1 MMYFNLPKRM
11 INITK
16 LVCVIGVVSVAFSS
30 CLQKD
35 VYDPANSGDKEEEVT
50 LDNYFDFA
58 TTKNIQLNIDY
69 GKECPRAYF
78 EVYAENPLS
87 YVAEGGQIIKKAGV
101 SHIAT
106 GFTDIQGR
114 YIKPASFPTAVS
126 EVYIYSPDFG
136 VPTLYKTKVVGS
148 DVSAKITFENALDV
162 TPVDSS
168 TRSAQTRSSLK
179 FITNVIPNVLGTWN
193 VNTGRP
199 NYLDASKKINV
210 DATLKSY
217 ITTYF
222 PEGKNN
228 VGTNLVSDDA
238 DILIKEDAN
247 VVVNYFGG
255 DTGAQSVFAYYC
267 YSENASIDEIRQA
280 AKHACVIFPN
290 AHKSS
295 LGNYSG
301 VAVNL
306 KYINETGSFP
316 EEEPERIPAG
326 TKIGFL
332 IWNDGWRGVKANG
345 NMFYSTKSLNSDKIS
360 HTAIFAAKNKVG
372 ERVNVITMEDWKNGE
387 NDYNDVAFV
396 ISSNPIAA
404 IEVPDVPNPG
414 DRQGTEK
421 YSGVLG
427 FEDNWPEQGDYD
439 LNDVVMKYQSSVDY
453 NIDNKV
459 LNIIDKFTLAWTGAN
474 YKNSFAYEV
483 PFDLSKASKVTVNGS
498 ETSSYSGN
506 VITLFKDAKAELGV
520 SNVNAEDMIN
530 QNIQEK
536 TYTVSIQFNNPTLD
550 KSVVVAPYNP
560 FIKVFNSATE
570 VHLTDHKPTTGANN
584 RFPSGADISR
594 GDVDGTYFICKDGFP
609 FAIHVDARLDAS
621 ILNLDLK
628 KENQRI
634 DKTYPKFAE
643 WAKTRDPQIKWWK

>member
-1 MMYFNLPKRM
+1 MMCFNLPQRM

-199 NYLDASKKINV
+199 NYLDTSKKINV

-290 AHKSS
+290 AHKSN

-360 HTAIFAAKNKVG
+360 HTAIFAAKNKAG
-372 ERVNVITMEDWKNGE
+372 DRVNVITMEDWKNGE

-474 YKNSFAYEV
+474 YKNLFAYEV

-550 KSVVVAPYNP
+550 KSVVVASYNP

>member
-1 MMYFNLPKRM
+1 M

-148 DVSAKITFENALDV
+148 DVSAKITFENARDV

>member
-1 MMYFNLPKRM
+1 MYFNLPKRM

-290 AHKSS
+290 VHKSS

>member
-1 MMYFNLPKRM
+1 M
-11 INITK
+11 INIAK
-16 LVCVIGVVSVAFSS
+16 LACVISVVSVAFSS

-35 VYDPANSGDKEEEVT
+35 VYDPANSGDKEEVT

-168 TRSAQTRSSLK
+168 TRSAQTRAAVK
-179 FITNVIPNVLGTWN
+179 FITDVIPNVLGTWN
-193 VNTGRP
+193 ANSGKP
-199 NYLDASKKINV
+199 DYLDASKKINV

-267 YSENASIDEIRQA
+267 YSENASIDKIRQA

-290 AHKSS
+290 VHKSS

-306 KYINETGSFP
+306 KYIDETGSFP

-360 HTAIFAAKNKVG
+360 HTAIFAAKNKAG
-372 ERVNVITMEDWKNGE
+372 DRVNVITMEDWKNGE

-414 DRQGTEK
+414 DRQGTEM

-498 ETSSYSGN
+498 EASSYSGN

>member
-1 MMYFNLPKRM
+1 MYFNLPKRM

-199 NYLDASKKINV
+199 NYLDASQKINV

>member
-1 MMYFNLPKRM
+1 MMCFNLPQRM
-11 INITK
+11 INIAK
-16 LVCVIGVVSVAFSS
+16 LACVISVVSVAFSS

-35 VYDPANSGDKEEEVT
+35 VYDPANSGDKEEVT

-168 TRSAQTRSSLK
+168 TRSAQTRAAVK
-179 FITNVIPNVLGTWN
+179 FITDVIPNVLGTWN
-193 VNTGRP
+193 ANSGKP
-199 NYLDASKKINV
+199 DYLDASKKINV

>member
-35 VYDPANSGDKEEEVT
+35 VYDPANSGDKEEGVT

>member
-1 MMYFNLPKRM
+1 MYFNLPKRM

-267 YSENASIDEIRQA
+267 YSESASIDEIRQA

>member
-1 MMYFNLPKRM
+1 MMCFNLPQRM
-11 INITK
+11 INIAK
-16 LVCVIGVVSVAFSS
+16 LACVISVVSVAFSS

-35 VYDPANSGDKEEEVT
+35 VYDPANSGDKEEVT

-148 DVSAKITFENALDV
+148 DVSAKITFENVLDV

-168 TRSAQTRSSLK
+168 TRSAQTRAAVK
-179 FITNVIPNVLGTWN
+179 FITDVIPNVLGTWN
-193 VNTGRP
+193 ANSGKP
-199 NYLDASKKINV
+199 DYLDASKKINV

-247 VVVNYFGG
+247 VVINYFGG
-255 DTGAQSVFAYYC
+255 DTGAKSVFAYYC
-267 YSENASIDEIRQA
+267 YPKDASTDEIRKA
-280 AKHACVIFPN
+280 TKHACVIFPN
-290 AHKSS
+290 AHGNS
-295 LGNYSG
+295 LGYYSG

-306 KYINETGSFP
+306 KYINETGNFP
-316 EEEPERIPAG
+316 QKDPERIPAN

-332 IWNDGWRGVKANG
+332 IWNNGWVNAKANG

-360 HTAIFAAKNKVG
+360 HTAIFAAKNKAG
-372 ERVNVITMEDWKNGE
+372 DRVNVITMEDWKNGE

-414 DRQGTEK
+414 DRQGTEM

-498 ETSSYSGN
+498 EASSYSGN

>member
-1 MMYFNLPKRM
+1 M

-290 AHKSS
+290 AHKSN

-360 HTAIFAAKNKVG
+360 HTAIFAAKNKAG
-372 ERVNVITMEDWKNGE
+372 DRVNVITMEDWKNGE

>member
-1 MMYFNLPKRM
+1 MMCFNLPQRM
-11 INITK
+11 INIAK
-16 LVCVIGVVSVAFSS
+16 LACVISVVSVAFSS

-35 VYDPANSGDKEEEVT
+35 VYDPANSGDKEEVT

-162 TPVDSS
+162 TAVDSS

>member
-1 MMYFNLPKRM
+1 MYFNLPKRM

-372 ERVNVITMEDWKNGE
+372 ESVNVITMEDWKNGE

>member
-1 MMYFNLPKRM
+1 MMCFNLPQRM
-11 INITK
+11 INIAK
-16 LVCVIGVVSVAFSS
+16 LACVIGVVSVVFSS

-35 VYDPANSGDKEEEVT
+35 VYDPANLGDKEE
-50 LDNYFDFA
+50 A
-58 TTKNIQLNIDY
+58 TKNIQLNIDY

-162 TPVDSS
+162 TAVDSS

-267 YSENASIDEIRQA
+267 YSGNASIDKIRQA

-290 AHKSS
+290 VHKSS

-306 KYINETGSFP
+306 KYIDETGSFP

-360 HTAIFAAKNKVG
+360 HTAIFAAKNKAG
-372 ERVNVITMEDWKNGE
+372 DRVNVITMEDWKNGE

-453 NIDNKV
+453 NIYNKV

-483 PFDLSKASKVTVNGS
+483 PFDLSKASQVIINGD
-498 ETSSYSGN
+498 EITSYSGN

>member
-1 MMYFNLPKRM
+1 MYFNLPKRM

-50 LDNYFDFA
+50 LDNYFNFA

-126 EVYIYSPDFG
+126 EVYIYSLDFG

-199 NYLDASKKINV
+199 NYLDASQKINV

-360 HTAIFAAKNKVG
+360 HTAIFAAKNKAG

-474 YKNSFAYEV
+474 NKNSFAYEV

-498 ETSSYSGN
+498 EASSYSGN

>member
-1 MMYFNLPKRM
+1 M

-148 DVSAKITFENALDV
+148 DISAKITFENALDV

-290 AHKSS
+290 AHKSN

-360 HTAIFAAKNKVG
+360 HTAIFAAKNKAG
-372 ERVNVITMEDWKNGE
+372 DRVNVITMEDWKNGE

>member
-1 MMYFNLPKRM
+1 MMCFNLPQRM
-11 INITK
+11 INIAK
-16 LVCVIGVVSVAFSS
+16 LACVISVVSVAFSS

-35 VYDPANSGDKEEEVT
+35 VYDPANSGDKEEVT

-168 TRSAQTRSSLK
+168 TRSAQTRAAVK
-179 FITNVIPNVLGTWN
+179 FITDVIPNVLGTWN
-193 VNTGRP
+193 ANSGKP
-199 NYLDASKKINV
+199 DYLDAPKKINV

-228 VGTNLVSDDA
+228 VGPLVTDNA

-247 VVVNYFGG
+247 VVINYFGG
-255 DTGAQSVFAYYC
+255 DTGAKSVFAYYC
-267 YSENASIDEIRQA
+267 YPKDASIDEIRKA
-280 AKHACVIFPN
+280 TKHACVIFPN
-290 AHKSS
+290 AHGNS
-295 LGNYSG
+295 LGYYSG

-306 KYINETGSFP
+306 KYINETGNFP
-316 EEEPERIPAG
+316 QKDPERIPAN

-332 IWNDGWRGVKANG
+332 IWNNGWVNAKANG

-360 HTAIFAAKNKVG
+360 HTAIFAAKNKAG
-372 ERVNVITMEDWKNGE
+372 DRVNVITMEDWKNGE

-414 DRQGTEK
+414 DRQGTEM

-459 LNIIDKFTLAWTGAN
+459 LNIIDKFTLDN
-474 YKNSFAYEV
+474 F
-483 PFDLSKASKVTVNGS
+483 
-498 ETSSYSGN
+498 
-506 VITLFKDAKAELGV
+506 
-520 SNVNAEDMIN
+520 
-530 QNIQEK
+530 
-536 TYTVSIQFNNPTLD
+536 
-550 KSVVVAPYNP
+550 
-560 FIKVFNSATE
+560 
-570 VHLTDHKPTTGANN
+570 
-584 RFPSGADISR
+584 R
-594 GDVDGTYFICKDGFP
+594 
-609 FAIHVDARLDAS
+609 
-621 ILNLDLK
+621 
-628 KENQRI
+628 
-634 DKTYPKFAE
+634 
-643 WAKTRDPQIKWWK
+643 

>member
-1 MMYFNLPKRM
+1 MMCFNLPQRM
-11 INITK
+11 INIAK
-16 LVCVIGVVSVAFSS
+16 LACVISVVSVAFSS

-35 VYDPANSGDKEEEVT
+35 VYDPANSGDKEEVT

-168 TRSAQTRSSLK
+168 TRSAQTRAAVK
-179 FITNVIPNVLGTWN
+179 FITDVIPNVLGTWN
-193 VNTGRP
+193 ANSGKP
-199 NYLDASKKINV
+199 DYLDASKKINV

-247 VVVNYFGG
+247 VVINYFGG
-255 DTGAQSVFAYYC
+255 DTGAKSVFAYYC
-267 YSENASIDEIRQA
+267 YPKDASIDEIRKA
-280 AKHACVIFPN
+280 TKHACVIFPN
-290 AHKSS
+290 AHGNS
-295 LGNYSG
+295 LGYYSG

-306 KYINETGSFP
+306 KYINETGNFP
-316 EEEPERIPAG
+316 QKDPERIPAN

-332 IWNDGWRGVKANG
+332 IWNNGWVNAKANG

-360 HTAIFAAKNKVG
+360 HTAIFAAKNKAG
-372 ERVNVITMEDWKNGE
+372 DRVNVITMEDWKNGE

-498 ETSSYSGN
+498 EASSYSGN

>member
-1 MMYFNLPKRM
+1 M
-11 INITK
+11 INIAK
-16 LVCVIGVVSVAFSS
+16 LACVISVVSVAFSS

-35 VYDPANSGDKEEEVT
+35 VYDPANSGDKEEVT

-136 VPTLYKTKVVGS
+136 VPTLYKTKVAGS
-148 DVSAKITFENALDV
+148 DVSAKLTFENALDV

-267 YSENASIDEIRQA
+267 YSENASIDKIRQA

-301 VAVNL
+301 VAVIL
-306 KYINETGSFP
+306 KYIDETGSFP

-360 HTAIFAAKNKVG
+360 HTAIFAAKNKAG

-404 IEVPDVPNPG
+404 IEVPHVPNPG

-498 ETSSYSGN
+498 EASSYSGN

-570 VHLTDHKPTTGANN
+570 VHLTDHKPTSGANN

>member
-1 MMYFNLPKRM
+1 MMCFNLPQRM
-11 INITK
+11 INIAK
-16 LVCVIGVVSVAFSS
+16 LACVISVVSVAFSS

-50 LDNYFDFA
+50 LDNYFNFA

-199 NYLDASKKINV
+199 NYLDASQKINV

-360 HTAIFAAKNKVG
+360 HTAIFAAKNKAG

-498 ETSSYSGN
+498 EASSYSGN

>member
-1 MMYFNLPKRM
+1 MYFNLPKRM

-360 HTAIFAAKNKVG
+360 HTAIFAAKNKAG
-372 ERVNVITMEDWKNGE
+372 DRVNVITMEDWKNGE

-594 GDVDGTYFICKDGFP
+594 GDVDGAYFICKDGFP

>member
-1 MMYFNLPKRM
+1 M

-50 LDNYFDFA
+50 LDNYFNFA

-199 NYLDASKKINV
+199 NYLDASQKINV

-316 EEEPERIPAG
+316 EEEPECIPAG

-360 HTAIFAAKNKVG
+360 HTAIFAAKNKAG

-498 ETSSYSGN
+498 EASSYSGN

>member
-1 MMYFNLPKRM
+1 M

-621 ILNLDLK
+621 ILNL
-628 KENQRI
+628 
-634 DKTYPKFAE
+634 A
-643 WAKTRDPQIKWWK
+643 

>member
-1 MMYFNLPKRM
+1 MYFNLPKRM

-50 LDNYFDFA
+50 LDNYFNFA

-193 VNTGRP
+193 VNPGRP
-199 NYLDASKKINV
+199 NYLDASQKINV

-360 HTAIFAAKNKVG
+360 HTAIFAAKNKAG

-498 ETSSYSGN
+498 EASSYSGN

>member
-1 MMYFNLPKRM
+1 M

-301 VAVNL
+301 VAVIL

>member
-1 MMYFNLPKRM
+1 M

-199 NYLDASKKINV
+199 NYLDTSKKINV

-290 AHKSS
+290 AHKSN

-345 NMFYSTKSLNSDKIS
+345 NMFYSTKSLNSDKVS
-360 HTAIFAAKNKVG
+360 HTAIFAAKNKAG
-372 ERVNVITMEDWKNGE
+372 DRVNVITMEDWKNGE

>member
-1 MMYFNLPKRM
+1 MYFNLPKRM

-35 VYDPANSGDKEEEVT
+35 VYDPANSGDKEEVT

-114 YIKPASFPTAVS
+114 YIKPASFPTAIS

-199 NYLDASKKINV
+199 NYLDTSKKINV

-290 AHKSS
+290 AHKSN

-360 HTAIFAAKNKVG
+360 HTAIFAAKNKAG
-372 ERVNVITMEDWKNGE
+372 DRVNVITMEDWKNGE

>member
-1 MMYFNLPKRM
+1 MYFNLPKRM

-290 AHKSS
+290 VHKSS

-306 KYINETGSFP
+306 KYIDETGSFP

-414 DRQGTEK
+414 DRQGTEM

>member
-1 MMYFNLPKRM
+1 MMCFNLPQRM
-11 INITK
+11 INIAK
-16 LVCVIGVVSVAFSS
+16 LACVIGVVSVAFSS

-35 VYDPANSGDKEEEVT
+35 VYDPANSGDKEEVT

-162 TPVDSS
+162 TAVNSS
-168 TRSAQTRSSLK
+168 TRSVQTRSSLK

-228 VGTNLVSDDA
+228 KGTLVSDDA
-238 DILIKEDAN
+238 DILITKDAN
-247 VVVNYFGG
+247 VVINYFGG
-255 DTGAQSVFAYYC
+255 NTAAQSVFAYYC
-267 YSENASIDEIRQA
+267 YPKDASVDEMREA
-280 AKHACVIFPN
+280 TKHACVIFPN
-290 AHKSS
+290 AHGNS
-295 LGNYSG
+295 LGYYSG

-306 KYINETGSFP
+306 KYISKDGKFP
-316 EEEPERIPAG
+316 QDDPERIPAD
-326 TKIGFL
+326 TRIGFL
-332 IWNDGWRGVKANG
+332 IWNNGWVNAKANG
-345 NMFYSTKSLNSDKIS
+345 NMFYSTKALNSDGIS
-360 HTAIFAAKNKVG
+360 HTAIFAAENKAG
-372 ERVNVITMEDWKNGE
+372 ERVNVITMEDWKSDK
-387 NDYNDVAFV
+387 DYNDVAFV

-404 IEVPDVPNPG
+404 IVVPGLPNPD
-414 DRQGTEK
+414 DRKGTEK

-498 ETSSYSGN
+498 EASSYSGN

-536 TYTVSIQFNNPTLD
+536 TYTVSIQFDDPTLD
-550 KSVVVAPYNP
+550 KSKVVAPYNP

-584 RFPSGADISR
+584 RFPSGVDISR

>member
-1 MMYFNLPKRM
+1 MMCFNLPQRM
-11 INITK
+11 INIAK
-16 LVCVIGVVSVAFSS
+16 LACVISVVSVAFSS

-35 VYDPANSGDKEEEVT
+35 VYDPANSGDKEEVT

-101 SHIAT
+101 SRIAT

-148 DVSAKITFENALDV
+148 DVSAKITFENVLDV

-168 TRSAQTRSSLK
+168 TRSAQTRAAVK
-179 FITNVIPNVLGTWN
+179 FITDVIPNVLGTWN
-193 VNTGRP
+193 ANSGKP
-199 NYLDASKKINV
+199 DYLDASKKINV

-228 VGTNLVSDDA
+228 VGPLVTDNA

-247 VVVNYFGG
+247 VVINYFGG
-255 DTGAQSVFAYYC
+255 DTGAKSVFAYYC
-267 YSENASIDEIRQA
+267 YPKDASTDEIRKA
-280 AKHACVIFPN
+280 TKHACVIFPN
-290 AHKSS
+290 AHGNS
-295 LGNYSG
+295 LGYYSG

-306 KYINETGSFP
+306 KYINETGNFP
-316 EEEPERIPAG
+316 QKDPERIPAN

-332 IWNDGWRGVKANG
+332 IWNNGWVNAKANG

-360 HTAIFAAKNKVG
+360 HTAIFAAENKAG
-372 ERVNVITMEDWKNGE
+372 ERVNVITMEDWKSDK
-387 NDYNDVAFV
+387 DYNDVAFV

-404 IEVPDVPNPG
+404 IVVPGLPNPD
-414 DRQGTEK
+414 DRKGTEK

-498 ETSSYSGN
+498 EASSYSGN

>member
-1 MMYFNLPKRM
+1 M

-199 NYLDASKKINV
+199 NYLDTSKKINV

-290 AHKSS
+290 VHKSS

-306 KYINETGSFP
+306 KYIDETGSFP

-360 HTAIFAAKNKVG
+360 HTAIFAAKNKAG
-372 ERVNVITMEDWKNGE
+372 DRVNVITMEDWKNGE

-594 GDVDGTYFICKDGFP
+594 GDVDGAYFICKDGFP

>member
-1 MMYFNLPKRM
+1 MCFNLPQRM
-11 INITK
+11 INIAK
-16 LVCVIGVVSVAFSS
+16 LACVISVVSVAFSS

-35 VYDPANSGDKEEEVT
+35 VYDPANSGDKEEVT

-168 TRSAQTRSSLK
+168 TRGAQTRAAVK
-179 FITNVIPNVLGTWN
+179 FITDVIPNVLGTWN
-193 VNTGRP
+193 ANSGKP
-199 NYLDASKKINV
+199 DYLDASKKINV

-228 VGTNLVSDDA
+228 VGPLVTDNA

-247 VVVNYFGG
+247 VVINYFGG
-255 DTGAQSVFAYYC
+255 DTGAKSVFAYYC
-267 YSENASIDEIRQA
+267 YPKDASIDEIRKA
-280 AKHACVIFPN
+280 TKHACVIFPN
-290 AHKSS
+290 AHGNS
-295 LGNYSG
+295 LGYYSG

-306 KYINETGSFP
+306 KYINETGNFP
-316 EEEPERIPAG
+316 QKDPERIPAN

-332 IWNDGWRGVKANG
+332 IWNNGWVNA
-345 NMFYSTKSLNSDKIS
+345 KSLNSDKIS
-360 HTAIFAAKNKVG
+360 HTAIFAAKNKAG
-372 ERVNVITMEDWKNGE
+372 DRVNVITMEDWKNGE

-414 DRQGTEK
+414 DRQGTEM

-498 ETSSYSGN
+498 EASSYSGN

>member
-1 MMYFNLPKRM
+1 MMCFNLPQRM
-11 INITK
+11 INIAK
-16 LVCVIGVVSVAFSS
+16 LACVISVVSVAFSS

-35 VYDPANSGDKEEEVT
+35 VYDPANSGDKEEVT

-162 TPVDSS
+162 TAVDSS
-168 TRSAQTRSSLK
+168 TRSAQTRAAVK
-179 FITNVIPNVLGTWN
+179 FITDVIPNVLGTWN
-193 VNTGRP
+193 ANSGKP
-199 NYLDASKKINV
+199 DYLDASKKINV

-247 VVVNYFGG
+247 VVINYFGG
-255 DTGAQSVFAYYC
+255 DTGAKSVFAYYC
-267 YSENASIDEIRQA
+267 YPKDASIDEIRKA
-280 AKHACVIFPN
+280 TKHACVIFPN
-290 AHKSS
+290 AHGNS
-295 LGNYSG
+295 LGYYSG

-306 KYINETGSFP
+306 KYINETGNFP
-316 EEEPERIPAG
+316 QKDPERIPAN

-332 IWNDGWRGVKANG
+332 IWNNGWVNAKANG

-360 HTAIFAAKNKVG
+360 HTAIFAAKNKAG
-372 ERVNVITMEDWKNGE
+372 DRVNVITMEDWKNGE

-414 DRQGTEK
+414 DRQGTEM

-498 ETSSYSGN
+498 EASSYSGN

>member
-1 MMYFNLPKRM
+1 MYFNLPKRM

-16 LVCVIGVVSVAFSS
+16 LVCGIGVVSVAFSS

-69 GKECPRAYF
+69 GKECPRANF

-148 DVSAKITFENALDV
+148 DVSAKITFKNALDV

-199 NYLDASKKINV
+199 NYLDTSKKINV

-360 HTAIFAAKNKVG
+360 HTAIFAAKNKAG
-372 ERVNVITMEDWKNGE
+372 DRVNVITMEDWKNGE

>member
-1 MMYFNLPKRM
+1 MMCFNLPQRM
-11 INITK
+11 INIAK
-16 LVCVIGVVSVAFSS
+16 LACVIGVVSVAFSS

-35 VYDPANSGDKEEEVT
+35 VYDPANSGDKEEVT

-162 TPVDSS
+162 TAVDSS

-228 VGTNLVSDDA
+228 VGPLVTDNA

-247 VVVNYFGG
+247 VVINYFGG
-255 DTGAQSVFAYYC
+255 NTAAQSVFAYYC
-267 YSENASIDEIRQA
+267 YPKDASVDEMREA
-280 AKHACVIFPN
+280 TKHACVIFPN
-290 AHKSS
+290 AHGNS
-295 LGNYSG
+295 LGYYSG

-306 KYINETGSFP
+306 KYISKDGKFP
-316 EEEPERIPAG
+316 QDDPERIPAD
-326 TKIGFL
+326 TRIGFL
-332 IWNDGWRGVKANG
+332 IWNNGWVNAKANG
-345 NMFYSTKSLNSDKIS
+345 NMFYSTKALNSDGIS
-360 HTAIFAAKNKVG
+360 HTAIFAAENKAG
-372 ERVNVITMEDWKNGE
+372 ERVNVITMEDWKSDK
-387 NDYNDVAFV
+387 DYNDVAFV

-404 IEVPDVPNPG
+404 IVVPGLPNPD
-414 DRQGTEK
+414 DRKGTEK

-498 ETSSYSGN
+498 EASSYSGN

-536 TYTVSIQFNNPTLD
+536 TYTVSIQFDDPTLD
-550 KSVVVAPYNP
+550 KSKVVAPYNP

>member
-1 MMYFNLPKRM
+1 M

-50 LDNYFDFA
+50 LDNYFNFA

-199 NYLDASKKINV
+199 NYLDASQKINV

-316 EEEPERIPAG
+316 EEEPERIPAD

-332 IWNDGWRGVKANG
+332 IWNNGWVNAKANG

-360 HTAIFAAKNKVG
+360 HTAIFAAKNKAG

-498 ETSSYSGN
+498 EASSYSGN

>member
-1 MMYFNLPKRM
+1 MCFNLPQRM
-11 INITK
+11 INIAK
-16 LVCVIGVVSVAFSS
+16 LACVIGVVSVAFSS

-35 VYDPANSGDKEEEVT
+35 VYDPANSGDKEEVT

-162 TPVDSS
+162 TAVNSS
-168 TRSAQTRSSLK
+168 TRSVQTRSSLK

-228 VGTNLVSDDA
+228 KGTLVSDDA
-238 DILIKEDAN
+238 DILITKDAN
-247 VVVNYFGG
+247 VVINYFGG
-255 DTGAQSVFAYYC
+255 NTAAQSVFAYYC
-267 YSENASIDEIRQA
+267 YPKDASVDEMREA
-280 AKHACVIFPN
+280 TKHACVIFPN
-290 AHKSS
+290 AHGNS
-295 LGNYSG
+295 LGYYSG

-306 KYINETGSFP
+306 KYISKDGKFP
-316 EEEPERIPAG
+316 QDDPERIPAD
-326 TKIGFL
+326 TRIGFL
-332 IWNDGWRGVKANG
+332 IWNNGWVNAKANG
-345 NMFYSTKSLNSDKIS
+345 NMFYSTKALNSDGIS
-360 HTAIFAAKNKVG
+360 HTAIFAAENKAG
-372 ERVNVITMEDWKNGE
+372 ERVNVITMEDWKSDK
-387 NDYNDVAFV
+387 DYNDVAFV

-404 IEVPDVPNPG
+404 IVVPGLPNPD
-414 DRQGTEK
+414 DRKGTEK

-498 ETSSYSGN
+498 EASSYSGN

-536 TYTVSIQFNNPTLD
+536 TYTVSIQFDDPTLD
-550 KSVVVAPYNP
+550 KSKVVAPYNP

-584 RFPSGADISR
+584 RFPSGADISLSL
-594 GDVDGTYFICKDGFP
+594 
-609 FAIHVDARLDAS
+609 IH
-621 ILNLDLK
+621 I
-628 KENQRI
+628 
-634 DKTYPKFAE
+634 
-643 WAKTRDPQIKWWK
+643 

>member
-1 MMYFNLPKRM
+1 MYFNLPKRM

-50 LDNYFDFA
+50 LDNYFNFA

-199 NYLDASKKINV
+199 NYLDTSKKINV

-360 HTAIFAAKNKVG
+360 HTAIFAAKNKAG